1 MLIGARNG
9 ILAGGKRLPYK
20 KRVQYIAT
28 TGVLGQYII
37 TNLICNNLNEISIT
51 CMLNESP
58 TYLRIFGDTT
68 GIQTLFTP
76 SESFV
81 SCQFSFRSDL
91 MRKIPYGR
99 FDYMAEYKFRRETNS
114 IKFYIDGVEKIQ
126 VNVQNNSSPGY
137 LMFGSMSSATKTL
150 FAGAS
155 AKSNDN
161 LVMELIPVIDLND
174 EPKMFDLVT
183 QTYPA
188 HYGTFQAGPDL

>member
-1 MLIGARNG
+1 MLIAARNAMMVG
-9 ILAGGKRLPYK
+9 ERLPYK

-28 TGVLGQYII
+28 TGVLGQSII
-37 TNLICNNLNEISIT
+37 TNLICNNLNEISVT

-58 TYLRIFGDTT
+58 GYSRIFGDTT
-68 GIQTLFTP
+68 GTQTLFTP
-76 SESFV
+76 FKTFA

-91 MRKIPYGR
+91 VMSIPYCR
-99 FDYMAEYKFRRETNS
+99 FDYMTEYKFRRETYS
-114 IKFYIDGVEKIQ
+114 IKFYVDGVEKTQ
-126 VNVQNNSSPGY
+126 VNVQNYSSHGY
-137 LMFGSMSSATKTL
+137 LMFGSMSTATKTL

-188 HYGTFQAGPDL
+188 QYGTFQAGPDL